1 MMPSSCS
8 HVRLKAATLSVVSAR
23 KVLLPPAED
32 GRAPPVFNAYG
43 AFAERFVS
51 ALVTSHSM
59 QSRQSTVV
67 TITFLNAAGLT
78 SEVQGSV
85 SRRFTLIK
93 TSQNPNFPPKYVS
106 CPRPV
111 TRKSR
116 WKAARRLGPLL
127 SPAASSTVPR
137 RFPALP
143 ARVGRMGHP
152 PVTWPTRFPRET
164 SLASPCARAR
174 AHSKMSQTKTHHL
187 LCASAPSRPQLN

>member
-1 MMPSSCS
+1 MGG
-8 HVRLKAATLSVVSAR
+8 
-23 KVLLPPAED
+23 LLRFSMHTGLP
-32 GRAPPVFNAYG
+32 
-43 AFAERFVS
+43 AERFVS

-116 WKAARRLGPLL
+116 WKASRRLGPLL

>member
-1 MMPSSCS
+1 MGG
-8 HVRLKAATLSVVSAR
+8 
-23 KVLLPPAED
+23 LLRFSMHT
-32 GRAPPVFNAYG
+32 GQRAF
-43 AFAERFVS
+43 RFG
-51 ALVTSHSM
+51 TCNESHSM

-116 WKAARRLGPLL
+116 WKASRRLGPLL